1 MSHSLWPHGLWHT
14 RLLSPSL
21 SPRICSDSC
30 PFSQWCCLTN
40 LSSAAPFSFCLQS
53 FPASRSFQMSW
64 LFTLGSQSIAASATV
79 FFSEYS
85 GLISFKIDW
94 LDLFAVQGIL
104 KSLLQHHSSKHHFSI
119 VRNRTWVFVLI
130 KKMHLVEHSSK
141 GNYFYMLMTS
151 RLFAR
156 DFISMMGIYLI
167 QRCQCLNLWD
177 RHILH
182 INFILSTLFSWLA

>member
-1 MSHSLWPHGLWHT
+1 MSVVPVISSNHLILCCPLLLPSIFPSIRVFFNQSVLLIRWPNNW
-14 RLLSPSL
+14 SFSL
-21 SPRICSDSC
+21 SIPS
-30 PFSQWCCLTN
+30 
-40 LSSAAPFSFCLQS
+40 
-53 FPASRSFQMSW
+53 
-64 LFTLGSQSIAASATV
+64 
-79 FFSEYS
+79 SEYS
-85 GLISFKIDW
+85 GLISFRIDW